1 LGVHSLDATSLNE
14 KELEDEELNKGKP
27 KKGKIGGT
35 EYTVGEDP
43 KAEGQQDD
51 HLTIGRAILGELS
64 GLPRLH
70 MYENTMLSILRAAAT
85 AEARRE
91 IAAAYCVDIARIVV
105 LNDESGK
112 VNKAGVL
119 AKISIGNQIAGVAT
133 AEWTRI
139 QRNYGKS
146 FPEIMKIK
154 LGTFDILGYLFRLKS
169 ILEKIAKEANKP

>member
-1 LGVHSLDATSLNE
+1 
-14 KELEDEELNKGKP
+14 
-27 KKGKIGGT
+27 
-35 EYTVGEDP
+35 
-43 KAEGQQDD
+43 
-51 HLTIGRAILGELS
+51 
-64 GLPRLH
+64 
-70 MYENTMLSILRAAAT
+70 
-85 AEARRE
+85 
-91 IAAAYCVDIARIVV
+91 
-105 LNDESGK
+105 